1 MPAKTQTKSRFYIG
15 QTIIK
20 TKATLQNKID
30 AQTRKHIKA
39 RVKTSRKFIS
49 DIKKN
54 PGKQLNSFIDDN
66 KNRIKDFTND
76 SKKSYQAFIND
87 SKTTMEK
94 VIKGITGDAKLV
106 VSDVKNM
113 KNKTFDNF
121 TSKKSITK
129 RVNKIAAK
137 KSITKA
143 INEIA
148 AKIPSRLNL
157 PSKDEIQGLMTG
169 VDGINKKVDKL
180 NKLYA

>member
-1 MPAKTQTKSRFYIG
+1 MTTKTESRFYIG

-30 AQTRKHIKA
+30 AQTQKHIKA
-39 RVKTSRKFIS
+39 RVTTSRKFIS

-129 RVNKIAAK
+129 RVNKIATK

-143 INEIA
+143 INEIT

>member
-1 MPAKTQTKSRFYIG
+1 
-15 QTIIK
+15 
-20 TKATLQNKID
+20 
-30 AQTRKHIKA
+30 
-39 RVKTSRKFIS
+39 
-49 DIKKN
+49 
-54 PGKQLNSFIDDN
+54 
-66 KNRIKDFTND
+66 
-76 SKKSYQAFIND
+76 
-87 SKTTMEK
+87 MEK
-94 VIKGITGDAKLV
+94 VIKGVTGDAKLV

-113 KNKTFDNF
+113 KNKTFDTF

-143 INEIA
+143 INKIT

>member
-1 MPAKTQTKSRFYIG
+1 
-15 QTIIK
+15 
-20 TKATLQNKID
+20 L
-30 AQTRKHIKA
+30 
-39 RVKTSRKFIS
+39 
-49 DIKKN
+49 KKN

-76 SKKSYQAFIND
+76 SKKTYKLFVND
-87 SKTTMEK
+87 SKTTMDK
-94 VIKGITGDAKLV
+94 VVKGVTGDVKLV
-106 VSDVKNM
+106 VSDVKDM
-113 KNKTFDNF
+113 KNKAFDTF

-129 RVNKIAAK
+129 KANKIASK

-143 INEIA
+143 INEIT

>member
-1 MPAKTQTKSRFYIG
+1 MTTKTESKFYIG
-15 QTIIK
+15 QNIIK
-20 TKATLQNKID
+20 TKTTLQNKID
-30 AQTRKHIKA
+30 AQTQKLIKA

-49 DIKKN
+49 DLKKN

-76 SKKSYQAFIND
+76 SKKTYKLFVND
-87 SKTTMEK
+87 SKTTMDK
-94 VIKGITGDAKLV
+94 VIKGVTGDVKLV
-106 VSDVKNM
+106 VSDVKDM
-113 KNKTFDNF
+113 KNKTFDTF
-121 TSKKSITK
+121 TSKETITK

-143 INEIA
+143 INEIT

-169 VDGINKKVDKL
+169 VDGINKKVDRL

>member
-1 MPAKTQTKSRFYIG
+1 MTTKTESRFYIG

-20 TKATLQNKID
+20 TKNRLQNKID
-30 AQTRKHIKA
+30 AQTQKLIKA
-39 RVKTSRKFIS
+39 RVKTGRKFIS

-66 KNRIKDFTND
+66 KNRVKEFTSD
-76 SKKSYQAFIND
+76 SKKSYQTFIDD

-94 VIKGITGDAKLV
+94 VIKGVTGDVKLIVGDAKE
-106 VSDVKNM
+106 M
-113 KNKTFDNF
+113 KNRAFDTF
-121 TSKKSITK
+121 TSKKTITK
-129 RVNKIAAK
+129 RVNKIASK
-137 KSITKA
+137 NSIIKT
-143 INEIA
+143 INNIT

-157 PSKDEIQGLMTG
+157 PSKEEIQELMTG